1 MLYTCIIEKPVNN
14 TVLNFFAIM
23 QLEMHDLADIQE
35 ALWPARTA
43 WRNIGIRLKLPIH
56 DLDAI
61 DEEGGKPGDKFTR
74 MLTSRLRRYE
84 PLTWKDL
91 KDVLNHP
98 TVAMGDVAKTLQIQD
113 IN

>member
-1 MLYTCIIEKPVNN
+1 
-14 TVLNFFAIM
+14 M
-23 QLEMHDLADIQE
+23 QLEMRDLAYVQE
-35 ALWPARTA
+35 ALWPAQTA

-61 DEEGGKPGDKFTR
+61 DVEGGKLGDKLTR
-74 MLTSRLRRYE
+74 VLTLRLRRSE

-98 TVAMGDVAKTLQIQD
+98 TVGMGNVAKDLQTQD